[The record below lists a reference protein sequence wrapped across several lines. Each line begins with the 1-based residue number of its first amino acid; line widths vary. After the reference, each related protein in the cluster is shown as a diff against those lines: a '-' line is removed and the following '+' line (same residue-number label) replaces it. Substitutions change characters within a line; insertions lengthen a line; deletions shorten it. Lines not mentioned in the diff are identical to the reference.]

1 MALCISSFA
10 SCHWS
15 VVFDAFTVAFSFQPF
30 FLSILLNLSL
40 SPLSALVLDNP
51 PCHLFH
57 QLFDTSYWYRPL
69 LG

>member
-1 MALCISSFA
+1 MALCISSFP

-15 VVFDAFTVAFSFQPF
+15 VVFDAFTVAFSFQPL

-40 SPLSALVLDNP
+40 SSLLVMALDPP
-51 PCHLFH
+51 PCHSFP